1 MGGGR
6 KKAWLPLTPSLL
18 AGPLPACWKS
28 SLPVLWSASHP
39 PHLDL
44 DVSCGTRCMVSQTG
58 TWRSW
63 VPSAWSSLSTDVV
76 SSIQAMASASSLPCI
91 HLTQNRQ
98 VIKKKTNGS
107 QRKTSPCQEKKQT
120 ETNRR
125 KLSSTSFPFQGPAS
139 QVLNQSLLLPR
150 CRWMKVS
157 PQQELP
163 AKQDVRQ
170 IPKGLKLL

>member
-1 MGGGR
+1 MRGGGGGR

-28 SLPVLWSASHP
+28 LLPVLRSASHP

-63 VPSAWSSLSTDVV
+63 VPSAWSSQSTDVV
-76 SSIQAMASASSLPCI
+76 SSIQAMASASSPPCI

-98 VIKKKTNGS
+98 VIKKR
-107 QRKTSPCQEKKQT
+107 QMVHREKPPRA
-120 ETNRR
+120 RR
-125 KLSSTSFPFQGPAS
+125 RSRQ
-139 QVLNQSLLLPR
+139 
-150 CRWMKVS
+150 
-157 PQQELP
+157 
-163 AKQDVRQ
+163 RQ
-170 IPKGLKLL
+170 IGGSSLALPFPSRGQPVRF